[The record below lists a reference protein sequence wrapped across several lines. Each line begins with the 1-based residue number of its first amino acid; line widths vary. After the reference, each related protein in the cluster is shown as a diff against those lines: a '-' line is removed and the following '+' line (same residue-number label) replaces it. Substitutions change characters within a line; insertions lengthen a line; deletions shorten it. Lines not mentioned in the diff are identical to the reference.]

1 MSFSLDLTVTP
12 DFTRLS
18 RLETLNLKGCKSL
31 RELHVSIG
39 CLASLV
45 SLNLGGCVN
54 LRSLPH
60 NISNLSALKS
70 LNIDDCSALKRSL
83 TEVNMWG
90 LTVWKLPISIGRLS
104 KLVELNPSDN
114 KEDFNISSPGASNVT
129 YTRWDVFL
137 SFRGVD
143 RRDTF
148 TDHLYQAM
156 KGSSISVYVDNP
168 EVRNKKVVSH
178 ILPRAIGDSKILV
191 VVFSEDYAYSDR
203 CLDEL
208 VEVLSCSNTMG
219 RSLIPVFYNI
229 DPSDVKHQTG
239 SVREAFERHEIRFA
253 GEMNKVNEWRL
264 ALTKF
269 SGFEGYSFQNNN
281 VNDWRFALT
290 HFAGFARFFP
300 QNR

>member
-1 MSFSLDLTVTP
+1 MMSKLRFLYLKNVNLRGSFEQTFENLRWLRWECCALKCLPSDFCPQKLVTLKLPHSEMRSLWELNMVFEKLMTLDMSFSLDFTVTP

-104 KLVELNPSDN
+104 KLV
-114 KEDFNISSPGASNVT
+114 
-129 YTRWDVFL
+129 
-137 SFRGVD
+137 
-143 RRDTF
+143 
-148 TDHLYQAM
+148 
-156 KGSSISVYVDNP
+156 
-168 EVRNKKVVSH
+168 
-178 ILPRAIGDSKILV
+178 
-191 VVFSEDYAYSDR
+191 
-203 CLDEL
+203 
-208 VEVLSCSNTMG
+208 
-219 RSLIPVFYNI
+219 
-229 DPSDVKHQTG
+229 
-239 SVREAFERHEIRFA
+239 
-253 GEMNKVNEWRL
+253 
-264 ALTKF
+264 
-269 SGFEGYSFQNNN
+269 
-281 VNDWRFALT
+281 
-290 HFAGFARFFP
+290 
-300 QNR
+300 